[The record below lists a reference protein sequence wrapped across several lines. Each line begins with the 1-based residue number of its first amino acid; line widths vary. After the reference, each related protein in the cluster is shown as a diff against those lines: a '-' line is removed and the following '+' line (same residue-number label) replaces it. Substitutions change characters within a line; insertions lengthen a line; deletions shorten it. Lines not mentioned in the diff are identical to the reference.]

1 MEELKTMTFNYDNL
15 KKLII
20 SKYGYGN
27 LQRLADDVKMAY
39 ITLWRKLNNQS
50 FFNNEEILKLSKVL
64 HIDNKD
70 IAFYFLKL
78 S

>member
-1 MEELKTMTFNYDNL
+1 MTFNYDNL